1 MDEAGITLARR
12 YSGGG
17 AVYQDLGCTTFT
29 FAHELA
35 PSESPTKIIDS
46 NFNLLVS
53 ALQSL
58 GLPAER
64 KGRNDL
70 VIGDYKVSGSAFKQ
84 GPTRL
89 IHHGTILV
97 TTDLSRL
104 GKFLTPSKL
113 KLKSKGISSV
123 AARVS
128 NLSASNPSVD
138 HDVVCDALTKAF
150 RDVYGCQ
157 EKSDAKIIDEEIQSD
172 PVFVRHHDKL
182 RDWDWRYGTTPHFSH
197 TVETR
202 IEGVGMFECHYE
214 VDSGRISKMKIF
226 SDILIP
232 ELIDELEA
240 TLLDCQYNPSS
251 IARVLDRLTELQPDE
266 TRKSIV
272 QEFKKWLLYEVSAN

>member
-1 MDEAGITLARR
+1 MDEDGITLARR

-29 FAHELA
+29 FAHELS
-35 PSESPTKIIDS
+35 PSDSPTGIIDS

-53 ALQSL
+53 ALRSL

-70 VIGDYKVSGSAFKQ
+70 VIGEHKVSGSAFKQ
-84 GPTRL
+84 GPSRL

-97 TTDLSRL
+97 TTDLNRL
-104 GKFLTPSKL
+104 GRFLTPSKL
-113 KLKSKGISSV
+113 KLKSKGIASV

-128 NLSASNPSVD
+128 NLSKSRPSLD
-138 HDVVCDALTKAF
+138 HEVVCDALTKAF
-150 RDVYGCQ
+150 RDVYGCN
-157 EKSDAKIIDEEIQSD
+157 EESDAKVIDEDIQSD

-214 VDSGRISKMKIF
+214 VDNGRISKMKIF

-232 ELIDELEA
+232 ELIDEIEA
-240 TLLDCQYNPSS
+240 TLLDCHYDPSS
-251 IARVLDRLTELQPDE
+251 ICDVLDRLTYSQPDQ

-272 QEFKKWLLYEVSAN
+272 QEFKNWLLYEVRAN